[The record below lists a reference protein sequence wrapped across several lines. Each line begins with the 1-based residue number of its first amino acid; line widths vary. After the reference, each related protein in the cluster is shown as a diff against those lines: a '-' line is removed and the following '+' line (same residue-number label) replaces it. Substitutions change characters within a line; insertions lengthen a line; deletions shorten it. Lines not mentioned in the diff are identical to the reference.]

1 MAQCGAKT
9 RGGSPCKRHAL
20 KGKAR
25 CALHGGK
32 SSGPPKG
39 SQNAKTHG
47 LYAGALTDEEK
58 RVWHQVELGTV
69 DDELR
74 MAKIRLA
81 RALRL
86 ELASDDLD
94 LIERT
99 EAPTM
104 LGGIPDYDEMIKTE
118 VFKRRDWSP
127 IVDRLMARVE
137 SLERTRAELAKH
149 VGDDDGE
156 IESVQVVIER
166 KSARVRDVDAE

>member
-1 MAQCGAKT
+1 
-9 RGGSPCKRHAL
+9 
-20 KGKAR
+20 
-25 CALHGGK
+25 LHGGK
-32 SSGPPKG
+32 SDGPPKG

-47 LYAGALTDEEK
+47 LYASALTDEEK
-58 RVWHQVELGTV
+58 RLWNQIELGNV

-86 ELASDDLD
+86 EMTDADLE

-99 EAPTM
+99 ESPTM
-104 LGGIPDYDEMIKTE
+104 LGGLPDYDDLVKTE
-118 VFKRRDWSP
+118 TFKRRDWSP
-127 IVDRLMARVE
+127 IVDRLMGRIE

-166 KSARVRDVDAE
+166 KSARVRDADAE